1 MKHAKSQPPKSGDS
15 KLGCHRAFKN
25 SLSVFFLLCAF
36 AAQTVADPLLWR
48 VQDPQTKAKIYLFG
62 SIHFGTEN
70 LYPLPSYVIEAY
82 SESDALAVELDISSI
97 SALEAGRVLQAV
109 GRLPNDEKIRTHL
122 KAEAWQSLNRVCRA
136 LEMPI
141 ESLEYFQP
149 WLVAVQLTA
158 AQIRR
163 NGYSE
168 GYGVD
173 RHFLTLAKHPLAP
186 KPVIQLETF
195 EQQMSLFGGL
205 SDDQQSLFLEQTLAE
220 LEAAPDMLRAVID
233 AWANGDEI
241 ALETLIVD
249 AFQAED
255 SKALYERIFI
265 DRNLRMATTL
275 NQALAEMQT
284 LFVVV
289 GAGHVIGPDG
299 LKQYFV
305 DRGLIVDLVESN
317 GLIFDQ
323 NI

>member
-1 MKHAKSQPPKSGDS
+1 MKRVKTLSAKPVLFSAIKSV
-15 KLGCHRAFKN
+15 LCI
-25 SLSVFFLLCAF
+25 FLMVYGLIGQA
-36 AAQTVADPLLWR
+36 VAEPLLWR
-48 VQDPQTKAKIYLFG
+48 VQDPQTNAKIYLFG
-62 SIHFGTEN
+62 SIHFGTES
-70 LYPLPSYVIEAY
+70 LYPLPSYVIDAY

-97 SALEAGRVLQAV
+97 SAPEAGRVLQAV
-109 GRLPNDEKIRTHL
+109 GRLPNEGKIRPRL

-136 LEMPI
+136 LELPI

-186 KPVIQLETF
+186 KPVLQLETF

-205 SDDQQSLFLEQTLAE
+205 SDDQQSLFLEQTLVE
-220 LEAAPDMLRAVID
+220 LESAPDMLRAVID
-233 AWANGDEI
+233 AWVDGDEI

-249 AFQAED
+249 AFQSED
-255 SKALYERIFI
+255 SKALYQRIFV
-265 DRNLRMATTL
+265 DRNQRMAL
-275 NQALAEMQT
+275 ALDDALAKQQV

-305 DRGLIVDLVESN
+305 DKGLVVDLVESN
-317 GLIFDQ
+317 GLFFDQ
-323 NI
+323 NTEE